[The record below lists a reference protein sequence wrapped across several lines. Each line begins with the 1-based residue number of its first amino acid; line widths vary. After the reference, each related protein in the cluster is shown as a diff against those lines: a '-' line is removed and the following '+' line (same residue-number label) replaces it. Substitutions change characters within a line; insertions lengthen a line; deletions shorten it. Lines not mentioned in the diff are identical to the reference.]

1 MTLTPMPI
9 DAASGGINGSP
20 KGLSGHGPA
29 PCAGS
34 NPPMTATLPG
44 QANVSAGVTEPSQA
58 IFPGAITSP
67 APLDAP
73 AEDLAALT
81 RPDFP
86 LLSQIACLGQPL
98 IYLDYAATSQKPRQV
113 LEALQHYY
121 GHDNANVHRGAHQ
134 LSARATEGFEHAREK
149 VAAFVG
155 AASAREIV
163 YTRNA
168 SEAINLVART
178 WGEAN
183 LRPGDEVLL
192 SVMEHHSNL
201 VPWQLLAA
209 RTGCVLRHAGL
220 TESGE
225 LDLED
230 FRSKL
235 TERTRLVSLVQV
247 SNTLGCLNPIA
258 ELAPLVHA
266 AGALLLVDACQS
278 LPHQRVNVAELGCDF
293 LVGSSHKFCGP
304 TGMGFLWAREALLE
318 AMPPFLGGGEMI
330 QDVELDTSTWADL
343 PHKFEAGTPA
353 IGEAIGMGAAI
364 DYLQAI
370 GMDRIHAWEQRL
382 TRRLVTRLQAIEGL
396 TILGPTPEQ
405 QPNRAALAAF
415 HVEALHANDIAALLD
430 SSGICIRSGHH
441 CTQPLH
447 RHYGLS
453 GTARASLGFTTTEA
467 EIDRFGEELEGTIG
481 FLREHS

>member
-1 MTLTPMPI
+1 V
-9 DAASGGINGSP
+9 GE
-20 KGLSGHGPA
+20 
-29 PCAGS
+29 
-34 NPPMTATLPG
+34 
-44 QANVSAGVTEPSQA
+44 SAGADQA
-58 IFPGAITSP
+58 QGAR
-67 APLDAP
+67 APE
-73 AEDLAALT
+73 EDLASLT

-86 LLSQIACLGQPL
+86 LLAQTACLGQPL
-98 IYLDYAATSQKPRQV
+98 IYLDYAATSQKPHQV

-134 LSARATEGFEHAREK
+134 LSARATEQFEAARDS
-149 VAAFVG
+149 VARFIG

-192 SVMEHHSNL
+192 TVMEHHSNL
-201 VPWQLLAA
+201 VPWQLLAE
-209 RTGCVLRHAGL
+209 RTGCVLRHVGL
-220 TESGE
+220 TETGE

-230 FRSKL
+230 LRAKL
-235 TERTRLVSLVQV
+235 SERTRLVSLVQV

-258 ELAPLVHA
+258 EIAPLVHA

-278 LPHQRVNVAELGCDF
+278 LPHMAVDVKQLGCDF

-304 TGMGFLWAREALLE
+304 TGMGFLWGREALLE

-330 QDVELDTSTWADL
+330 QDVYLDHSSWADL

-364 DYLQAI
+364 EYLEAI
-370 GMDRIHAWEQRL
+370 GMERIHTYEQRL
-382 TRRLVTRLQAIEGL
+382 TRHLFQRLRAIEGL
-396 TILGPTPEQ
+396 RILGPTPDQ
-405 QPNRAALAAF
+405 QPDRAALAAF
-415 HVEALHANDIAALLD
+415 HVEGLHAHDIAALLD
-430 SSGICIRSGHH
+430 SAGICIRSGHH

-453 GTARASLGFTTTEA
+453 ATARASLAFTSTVE
-467 EIDRFGEELEGTIG
+467 EIDRFAEELQSTIG